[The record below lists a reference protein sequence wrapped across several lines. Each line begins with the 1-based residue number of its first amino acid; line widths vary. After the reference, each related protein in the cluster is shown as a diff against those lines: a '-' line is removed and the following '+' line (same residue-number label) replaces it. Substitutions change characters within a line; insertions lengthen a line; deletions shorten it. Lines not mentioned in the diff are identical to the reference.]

1 MKAFAL
7 AHPVQVAQVAKV
19 VVQLV
24 MILAEAN
31 VLTVLPAEEFA
42 VLAVEY
48 AVHVAVHAI
57 IPVKIIVVVV
67 AVIHAVELAIVPAKI
82 TAIAVLLVVKLVGTI
97 VIVRALILAVI
108 HVVDLVY
115 QNVHHVMDAL
125 VVVAA
130 ITPAALAAIRPAMQ
144 VVIRLALQVHTPD
157 FREVMNYANVGS
169 ENE

>member
-82 TAIAVLLVVKLVGTI
+82 TAIAVLLVVKLAGTI
-97 VIVRALILAVI
+97 VIVRVLILAVI
-108 HVVDLVY
+108 HVADHVNYSAHHATDA
-115 QNVHHVMDAL
+115 VHAE
-125 VVVAA
+125 
-130 ITPAALAAIRPAMQ
+130 
-144 VVIRLALQVHTPD
+144 VVIIPVA
-157 FREVMNYANVGS
+157 
-169 ENE
+169 